1 MADNY
6 LEKKMDD
13 YRRGSL
19 RTAPRVHSGAT
30 SPWRMSKLR
39 VFVGGNVDELTL
51 AVVTRLVACGC
62 RVAFCE
68 EDLKAGRAAA
78 QASGALHL
86 PVSSGQAESLR
97 RGRDMA
103 AGHWDGVDAYLL
115 VGENGRLF
123 LPILADLS
131 EEPMR
136 VVALNCSEAVGA
148 LGETFDAVGVQAEPG
163 CRTVAVA
170 NLCCFLMAP
179 DNRSIRNQI
188 IVVAP

>member
-1 MADNY
+1 
-6 LEKKMDD
+6 MDD

-19 RTAPRVHSGAT
+19 RTAPRVHSGAN
-30 SPWRMSKLR
+30 SPWRMPKLR
-39 VFVGGNVDELTL
+39 VFVAGSVDESTL

-62 RVAFCE
+62 RVAFCD

-86 PVSSGQAESLR
+86 PVSSGQSQSLR
-97 RGRDMA
+97 HGRDMA
-103 AGHWDGVDAYLL
+103 AEHWGGVDAYLI
-115 VGENGRLF
+115 VGESGRLF

-131 EEPMR
+131 EVPAR
-136 VVALNCSEAVGA
+136 VVALNCSEAIGA
-148 LGETFDAVGVQAEPG
+148 LGEAFDAVGVRSEPG

-170 NLCCFLMAP
+170 NLCCFLLAP